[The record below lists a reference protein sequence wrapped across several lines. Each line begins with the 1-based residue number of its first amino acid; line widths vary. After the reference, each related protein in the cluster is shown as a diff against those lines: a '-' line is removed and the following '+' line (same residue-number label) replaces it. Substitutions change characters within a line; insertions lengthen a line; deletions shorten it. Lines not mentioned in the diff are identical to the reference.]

1 MLWIV
6 YYYVLAMVAATP
18 FTFQLKA
25 SETSCWYVSTD
36 RPNTEISFYY
46 TVQSGGSFDVDY
58 VVKRPDGHVQYS
70 KNKEAQSE
78 FTFNANQVGEWE
90 FCFSNGMSSY
100 ADKIIDFEI
109 KADGESG
116 PQYRAQM
123 PVSPNTKPMAH
134 VSTMQQTVDEI
145 ENQLDQLTK
154 QLRYYKVRNARNQAT
169 VRSTESRIFYFSVF
183 EVLLMVGMAA
193 LQIAIVQLFFK
204 GSRKQL
210 V

>member
-18 FTFQLKA
+18 LTYQLKA
-25 SETSCWYVSTD
+25 LETLCWYLNVD
-36 RPNTEISFYY
+36 RPNTPISFYF
-46 TVQSGGSFDVDY
+46 TVQQGGSYDVDY
-58 VVKRPDGHVQYS
+58 VIKKPNGQIEYS
-70 KNKEAQSE
+70 KNKEPQSD
-78 FTFNANQVGEWE
+78 FTFNADQTGEWE
-90 FCFSNGMSSY
+90 FCFTNGMSLY

-109 KADGESG
+109 KLDGEVN
-116 PQYRAQM
+116 QYQAKM
-123 PVSPNTKPMAH
+123 PVLPNTKPMAH

-145 ENQLDQLTK
+145 ERQLDQLTN
-154 QLRYYKVRNARNQAT
+154 QLRYYRTRNLRNQAT
-169 VRSTESRIFYFSVF
+169 VRLTELRIFYFSVF

>member
-25 SETSCWYVSTD
+25 LETLCWYVSTD

-46 TVQSGGSFDVDY
+46 TVQLGGSFDVDY

-90 FCFSNGMSSY
+90 FCFSNGMSLY

-109 KADGESG
+109 KADSELG

-123 PVSPNTKPMAH
+123 PVLPNTKPMAH
-134 VSTMQQTVDEI
+134 VLTMQQTVDEI

-169 VRSTESRIFYFSVF
+169 VRLTELRIFYFSVF